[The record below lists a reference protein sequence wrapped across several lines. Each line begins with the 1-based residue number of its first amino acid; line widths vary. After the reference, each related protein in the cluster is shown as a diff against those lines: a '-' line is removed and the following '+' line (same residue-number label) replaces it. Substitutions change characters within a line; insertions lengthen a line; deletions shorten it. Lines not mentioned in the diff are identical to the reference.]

1 MYVKEIIALRPIE
14 SNSGPST
21 SGPRKFPTA
30 NGIRNSPAFVAE
42 TLKKSVST
50 SV

>member
-30 NGIRNSPAFVAE
+30 NGIRKRPAFVFE
-42 TLKKSVST
+42 TPMKSVRT